1 MPSYTE
7 RQIAADALHRAFLV
21 NLIAEA
27 EAELYADGSDSD
39 YDTDDSLS
47 DTTNSSSE
55 SSESSELSED
65 KILPSASQ
73 VYLDALA
80 ELYSQ
85 RYLNSHQP
93 IAKSDTQ
100 LHLLLTEWKVSR
112 PEIFCSYLRINP
124 ACFDD
129 LVAVIQDDEVFQNN
143 SNNPQ
148 MPVAE
153 QLAIVFFRFGHY
165 GNATSTLKVAL
176 WAGVGYGTVHLVTSR
191 VLKALCSERFRRSAL
206 RWSSDEAKEAAKAW
220 VEDHSCPA
228 WRDGWLM
235 VDGTLVPLFM
245 HPAFFGNTWFDH
257 KSNYSMNVQ
266 VSHILSLNFISHFS
280 FGLRLFL
287 LQTSELLTIGLV
299 YLEVSMM
306 QQPG

>member
-7 RQIAADALHRAFLV
+7 WQIAANALHQAFLV
-21 NLIAEA
+21 NLMAEA

-39 YDTDDSLS
+39 YDTDESLS
-47 DTTNSSSE
+47 DTTDSSSE
-55 SSESSELSED
+55 SSESSLDDE
-65 KILPSASQ
+65 ILPPASQ

-85 RYLNSHQP
+85 RYLNSRQP

-112 PEIFCSYLRINP
+112 PEIFRSYLRINP

-153 QLAIVFFRFGHY
+153 QLAIALFRFGHY

-191 VLKALCSERFRRSAL
+191 VLKALCSEQFWRSAL
-206 RWSSDEAKEAAKAW
+206 QWSSDEAKEAAKAW

-245 HPAFFGNTWFDH
+245 RPAFFGNTWFDR

-266 VSHILSLNFISHFS
+266 VSQILSLNFISHLLC
-280 FGLRLFL
+280 GLRLFL
-287 LQTSELLTIGLV
+287 HQTSELLTMELV

-306 QQPG
+306 Q